1 MSSDPGW
8 ALRFEGVTKTYR
20 ERTAGSTYRSAR
32 AELAA
37 RRRRVGGRRAAG
49 RRAAD
54 AAAPTPTPTRRAL
67 ADVTF
72 EVGAGE
78 AFAVIGPNGAGK
90 STALRIA
97 ARVTAPSDGAVRVRG
112 RVGALIEVG
121 AGVHPE
127 LTGRE
132 NIWLYGAILG
142 MSRREIA
149 ARFDDMVAFAELES
163 SIDKVV
169 KHYSSGMQLRLG
181 FAIASGGSPDVL
193 VVDEAL
199 AVGDARFQVRCLD
212 RMAELVRRGTT
223 LVYVSHDLASVQTAC
238 TRAALLVDGR
248 IAHLGGATETVDA
261 YLRWVD
267 ARGDGAMPSLA
278 PTAGDG
284 IARRVF
290 APGDEVVF
298 RVPLPAQS
306 SGDAASEGQRRRPVT
321 VGRPL
326 TIALGIRDGHPWNVI
341 GTSFTLPRGWSGRE
355 VRCRVR
361 SLPLLSGV
369 YQVWMSVDGDDAG
382 GRWRQISSFR
392 VEEPDA
398 RPRPLWLP
406 AVGFDHT
413 WELD

>member
-20 ERTAGSTYRSAR
+20 ERAGGSTYRSAR
-32 AELAA
+32 AELAG
-37 RRRRVGGRRAAG
+37 RRRRGLWPIRDAG
-49 RRAAD
+49 VD
-54 AAAPTPTPTRRAL
+54 APASSRHAL
-67 ADVTF
+67 ADVSF
-72 EVGAGE
+72 EVAAGE

-97 ARVTAPSDGAVRVRG
+97 ARVTAPTDGAVRVRG

-212 RMAELVRRGTT
+212 RMAELVRGGTT

-267 ARGDGAMPSLA
+267 AQGGGAMPA
-278 PTAGDG
+278 PAAGDG

-298 RVPLPAQS
+298 RVPLPAES

-341 GTSFTLPRGWSGRE
+341 GTSFTLPPGWSGRE
-355 VRCRVR
+355 VRCRIR

-369 YQVWMSVDGDDAG
+369 YQVWTSVDGDDAG